1 MTVNLGAREPM
12 VLCKRC
18 VLPES
23 PPDIRLD
30 GEGICNLCRAAE
42 GTAAQ
47 QNERSL
53 LETDFVKI
61 LKQHQGRHPYDCL
74 VMCSGGKDSTSSL
87 YYMVK
92 RYKQR
97 VLAFT
102 FDHGFESEDAL
113 ENVHRAVEALGVD
126 FLYYRSNFMHDM
138 FAKMIRSGSKAV
150 LCHPCSIWY
159 MQVAFDVAAR
169 YDIPIIIAGWTKGQS
184 KRQEVTTKGNC
195 DVNSPEFVAMAKATR
210 EFLATLKNDPQ
221 YRDFPQTME
230 DAIARA
236 KKRHKAI
243 VLSPHWFLN
252 SDPEEYVELISRELG
267 WKYPRLS
274 YPAKTTNCYL
284 NFVSVHRSLKHF
296 GYSHYHAEASRLIR
310 LGLLSR
316 DEALEMLAVNFDQ
329 TLLDQIG
336 EKLGVTID

>member
-1 MTVNLGAREPM
+1 
-12 VLCKRC
+12 

-23 PPDIRLD
+23 KPDIWLD
-30 GEGICNLCRAAE
+30 DAGVCNLCRAAE
-42 GTAAQ
+42 AAASRPA
-47 QNERSL
+47 ERDL

-61 LKQHQGRHPYDCL
+61 LKQHQGRGAYDCL

-102 FDHGFESEDAL
+102 FDHGFETEDAL
-113 ENVHRAVEALGVD
+113 DNVRRAVEALGVD
-126 FLYYRSNFMHDM
+126 FLFFRSTYMRNM
-138 FAKMIRSGSKAV
+138 FANIVRSGSRAV

-159 MQVAFDVAAR
+159 MQLAFDVAAR
-169 YDIPIIIAGWTKGQS
+169 YDIPMIIAGWTKGQS
-184 KRQEVTTKGNC
+184 TRQ
-195 DVNSPEFVAMAKATR
+195 DVMSKCACSISSPEFAAMGKATA
-210 EFLATLKNDPQ
+210 EFLASLKDDPQ
-221 YRDFPQTME
+221 YRDFPRSME
-230 DAIARA
+230 EALTRA
-236 KKRHKAI
+236 KKRHKCL

-252 SDPEEYVELISRELG
+252 SEPEEYVALISRELK
-267 WKYPRLS
+267 WRYPRLS

-284 NFVSVHRSLKHF
+284 NFLSVHRTIKDF

-316 DEALEMLAVNFDQ
+316 AEALEMLAINFDQ
-329 TLLDQIG
+329 ALLDRVG
-336 EKLGVTID
+336 AMLGAAID